1 MVDLHIHTTYSDGT
15 CSVKEIL
22 KQAESLKLDY
32 ISITDHD
39 KCLAYEELKNIDI
52 KNYYSGKI
60 IKGIEIKCFYKGSTI
75 EVLGY
80 DYDYEKMNL
89 WVKEFYAK
97 KDRKVIE
104 TKYFN
109 KLYDICEKLNLTMSK
124 REDIVWNPENDWGGK
139 TVYDE
144 IKRHPEN
151 KSKLPE
157 DFWDNGV
164 QTFSKKYYCNKETE
178 WYIDKSED
186 YPSVETAVNAIKSAG
201 GLVFLPH
208 IYIYKWMK
216 NIEEELNE
224 LLEKYDIDGIECY
237 HSDFTEENIKHLN
250 ELCDNK
256 GFLKSGGSDYHG
268 NNKPTISLAVGK
280 GNLRIPNEIVNW
292 YNK

>member
-1 MVDLHIHTTYSDGT
+1 MIDLHIHTTYSDGT
-15 CSVKEIL
+15 KNVKEIL
-22 KQAESLKLDY
+22 KQAEDLKLDY

-39 KCLAYEELKNIDI
+39 KCNAYEELKNIDI
-52 KNYYSGKI
+52 SKYYSGKI

-144 IKRHPEN
+144 IKRHSEN